1 MPATLHTSAYG
12 TATTQHAAPGMMHGT
27 LASRLGEQDL
37 QGFVKAILW
46 RKWLILGS
54 VLAGIILAAM
64 FYFFTPTTYRAE
76 ALIDAGST
84 RNANAVALMPVATG
98 ANLQTQVQVLTAPAL
113 LEKLAGKLN
122 LYKDAEFAGMFTET
136 SETGRYNRIIQKLG
150 RNLDVELVPGSSVIA
165 VRYASGSAEKAALIA
180 NTLVDLYLERQITD
194 KFDDASRNAKWMSQR
209 LETLKQDLA
218 QAQHRLDV
226 YAAENDLSA
235 IGNIDLAERG
245 ALGLDDQKAKARA
258 QLTALQSTLDRIDE
272 IADKNPDGLE
282 GIEEIAT
289 STAVAALRQ
298 NEVAIQARIAE
309 LGMRYGDRHP
319 VLLAATRELGQVRAS
334 LKAEVQ
340 NTVRRLQNEKSALE
354 NQIASVDNQFNMAQ
368 GDYRAQAQ
376 ARVQLSAL
384 MADVD
389 SGRRVYEDFL
399 NKYREVLSRADMQS
413 PDASVISRAPI
424 PTMPYGINLQLMLAL
439 GGVMGLF
446 AGMFIAL
453 AAAGM
458 QNVFLN
464 ADELEHAAGGYPVY
478 GTVPDVGGNAIGP
491 RAVIENPAG
500 PLAEAMRSLRM
511 NLRLRAKP
519 LEPGE
524 EKRAPVISFTST
536 RPDEGKTTLSV
547 WLAAVAA
554 KAGERVIV
562 VDCDLRRPSLH
573 KSFGI
578 GNAKGLADYLADRMP
593 LSEVIYRKDPS
604 GIHLITT
611 KAVPGYAL
619 TLLTSGHV
627 ERLIDALREDYDL
640 IILDAPSSLSFADAR
655 ILSRIADNTLYAVQ
669 WNSTRRD
676 LTVASLRQYADIGCN
691 NLALVLNRVDPQH
704 YPYAGYDVPG
714 QTRRHQSED

>member
-1 MPATLHTSAYG
+1 MPATLYNSALTSS
-12 TATTQHAAPGMMHGT
+12 HAPAGLAP
-27 LASRLGEQDL
+27 ASMPGRLGEHDL
-37 QGFVKAILW
+37 QGFVKAVLW

-54 VLAGIILAAM
+54 ILAGILLGAAV
-64 FYFFTPTTYRAE
+64 FFLTPTTYKSE
-76 ALIDAGST
+76 ALLDAGT
-84 RNANAVALMPVATG
+84 ARMADGIGLAALANP
-98 ANLQTQVQVLTAPAL
+98 ANLQTQVQVLSSPAL

-122 LYKDAEFAGMFTET
+122 LYADPEFAGVFEQN
-136 SETGRYNRIIQKLG
+136 SETGRYDRILRTLSKGL
-150 RNLDVELVPGSSVIA
+150 NVELVPGSSVVA
-165 VRYASGSAEKAALIA
+165 VRYSSPSPEKAAMIA
-180 NTLVDLYLERQITD
+180 NTLVDLYLERQITS

-209 LETLKQDLA
+209 LETLKQDLG

-226 YAAENDLSA
+226 FAAENDLGA
-235 IGNIDLAERG
+235 VGDIDLTQRG
-245 ALGLDDQKAKARA
+245 ALGLDDQKSKARA
-258 QLTALQSTLDRIDE
+258 ELTALQSTLDRIDE
-272 IADKNPDGLE
+272 IADKNPEGLE

-289 STAVAALRQ
+289 SPTVAALRQ
-298 NEVAIQARIAE
+298 NEVAAQTRIAE

-319 VLLAATRELGQVRAS
+319 ALLAANRELAQTRAS
-334 LKAEVQ
+334 LRAEVQ
-340 NTVRRLQNEKSALE
+340 NTVARLQNQKNLLEK
-354 NQIASVDNQFNMAQ
+354 QITSVDSQFDAAQ
-368 GDYRAQAQ
+368 GDYRSQSQ

-413 PDASVISRAPI
+413 PDGVVISRAPI
-424 PTMPYGINLQLMLAL
+424 PTMPDRIGFTLMLAL

-446 AGMFIAL
+446 AGLFAAL

-464 ADELEHAAGGYPVY
+464 AGELEQACGGYPVY
-478 GTVPDVGGNAIGP
+478 GVVPAAENNAGGV

-519 LEPGE
+519 LAEDA
-524 EKRAPVISFTST
+524 EKTAQVLSFTST
-536 RPDEGKTTLSV
+536 KPDEGKTTLSV

-554 KAGERVIV
+554 KAGERVVI

-578 GNAKGLADYLADRMP
+578 GNAKGLADYLADR
-593 LSEVIYRKDPS
+593 LALNDVIHRKDPS
-604 GIHLITT
+604 GIHLITA

-627 ERLIDALREDYDL
+627 ERLIRALKEDYDL

-655 ILSRIADNTLYAVQ
+655 ILSRVADTTLYAVE
-669 WNSTRRD
+669 WNRTRRD
-676 LTVASLRQYADIGCN
+676 LTVASLKQYADMGCTD
-691 NLALVLNRVDPQH
+691 LALVLNRVDPRH
-704 YPYAGYDVPG
+704 YPYAGYDEPG
-714 QTRRHQSED
+714 QPSRHQPE